1 EYNLHPLCNQQR
13 VYKKTKFNV
22 FGLFCFFC
30 VCAVGIVFLEVESV
44 FISILTSF
52 FALLLLFFYLYS
64 FMLRGRRVYSLYQQ
78 TGSQSSGEYKRHQLC
93 CSERHFL

>member
-1 EYNLHPLCNQQR
+1 MSCEYNLHPLCNQQR

-52 FALLLLFFYLYS
+52 FALLLFCSFALILLSLFFYVERQTCLFTLS
-64 FMLRGRRVYSLYQQ
+64 ADRVAI
-78 TGSQSSGEYKRHQLC
+78 
-93 CSERHFL
+93 FW